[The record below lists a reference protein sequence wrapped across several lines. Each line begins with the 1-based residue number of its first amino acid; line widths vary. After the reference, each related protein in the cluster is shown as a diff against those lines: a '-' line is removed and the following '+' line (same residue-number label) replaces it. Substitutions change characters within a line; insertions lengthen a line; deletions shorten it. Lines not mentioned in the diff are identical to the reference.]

1 MQIYLSICLLL
12 FKGFYV
18 CVNQYL
24 YVNYKSDHVSS
35 KDLDQTVNIDNIY
48 NLFINFFSS
57 KSFGYID
64 RNLSGFIKI
73 YLHLCFKDELT
84 SHKFAMT

>member
-1 MQIYLSICLLL
+1 MHVMQIYLSICLLL

-48 NLFINFFSS
+48 NLFKTFFLVKVLVTLTEISQVSLKYIFICVS
-57 KSFGYID
+57 KM
-64 RNLSGFIKI
+64 N
-73 YLHLCFKDELT
+73 
-84 SHKFAMT
+84 